1 MAEYW
6 VYKNRPTSAATVHV
20 ASCPYVSD
28 RQPTPNGYWLGPFS
42 TDDEA
47 IRTARGTGV
56 LRPTLC
62 DCTRRR

>member
-1 MAEYW
+1 MTEYW

-20 ASCPYVSD
+20 SSCSNVGD

-47 IRTARGTGV
+47 ITAARGTGV
-56 LRPTLC
+56 QRPTLH
-62 DCTRRR
+62 DCTRK